1 VLQAFGVIHYSS
13 TYLNTFM
20 GWLHEHSVSIIGDG
34 VFVILSVYLLFAS
47 IRGNLTYGARTACFT
62 FYPIT

>member
-1 VLQAFGVIHYSS
+1 
-13 TYLNTFM
+13 M
-20 GWLHEHSVSIIGDG
+20 GWLKDHSVSIIG
-34 VFVILSVYLLFAS
+34 VFVVLSVYLLFAS

>member
-1 VLQAFGVIHYSS
+1 
-13 TYLNTFM
+13 M
-20 GWLHEHSVSIIGDG
+20 GWLKDHSVSIIGDG
-34 VFVILSVYLLFAS
+34 VFVVLSVYLLFAS